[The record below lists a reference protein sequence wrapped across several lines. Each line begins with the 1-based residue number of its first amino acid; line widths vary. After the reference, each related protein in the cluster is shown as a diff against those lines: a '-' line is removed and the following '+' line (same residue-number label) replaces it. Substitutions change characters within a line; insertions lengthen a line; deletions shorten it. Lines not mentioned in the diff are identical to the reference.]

1 MSVFHNNALIGASG
15 QGGYQ
20 IERSLRFN
28 SADSAYLSRT
38 FGGSATSLYTY
49 TISAWVKRSNSG
61 GVLEN
66 IFGVGTG
73 SAIQTSWLGFNSDTL
88 ALSFN
93 DGTAYVASSALY
105 RDPSA
110 WYHIVATV
118 DTTQA
123 TASNRVKL
131 YVNGTQIT
139 ALSSASYP
147 AQNTGYQINAG
158 FAHQIGA
165 RYRTSIDSYFNGY
178 ITEFYF
184 IDGQALTPSSFGET
198 DTITGVWK
206 PKKYAGTYGTNGFY
220 LKFSDNSGIT
230 STTLG
235 KDSSGNGNNWTPNNF
250 SVTAGAGNDSLI
262 DTPTPYA
269 DGNNGRGN
277 YCTLNPLAF
286 GNTNYTSTIS
296 DGNLQI
302 YATTYGGANSRTY
315 GTTFSALSGKWYY
328 EVDVITVS
336 GSGNNLLFGWT
347 STDISASLS
356 TFSGS
361 RSLIGVI
368 CGYTAN
374 TSTSKYS
381 NTTSSTPITGASTQ
395 GGDRVMIAVDFGVGK
410 AWIGKNGSWWNA
422 SNTLTTFDETSPTI
436 TFTPTGLL
444 FYPVVEP
451 VGSSDNSNRSGAICN
466 FGQRPFAYT
475 PPSGFLALNTQN
487 LPEPSIKKPSSY
499 MDVKLY
505 TGTAGTLTV
514 TGLGFSPDLV
524 WIKGRNAAT
533 THVIQDTVRGA
544 TAYLSSNSTAAE
556 NTNTANDWFRAFTSD
571 GFTVAA
577 TTSGGTP
584 TSEWNNNG
592 STYVAWCWD
601 ESATPGFDI
610 VTYTGSGTARTI
622 AHTLGVAPSM
632 IIVKE
637 RGNAND
643 WPVYHVSTG
652 NLKNLFLNLT
662 NGQGGDTTG
671 PWNGTS
677 PTSSVFSLGTAVET
691 NRNTGTY
698 VAYLWSEVA
707 GFSKFGS
714 YTGNGSTDGPFVH
727 LGFKPAFVMIKRTD
741 VAQDWT
747 LFDNERLGYN
757 PQTALLFP
765 NAAYAES
772 VYFYMDLLSNGFK
785 IRYTSAEYNASGG
798 TYIFAAFAETPFK
811 SSLAR

>member
-1 MSVFHNNALIGASG
+1 MTVPGSIDALLLGG

-88 ALSFN
+88 ALFFN

-198 DTITGVWK
+198 NPATGVWQ
-206 PKKYAGTYGTNGFY
+206 PKKYTGTYGANGFY
-220 LKFSDNSGIT
+220 LKFADNSGTT

-250 SVTAGAGNDSLI
+250 SVTAGAGNDSLL

-269 DGNNGRGN
+269 DGGNGRGN
-277 YCTLNPLAF
+277 YATWNPIAGSMPISNGALYAYNPYAYYPAAF
-286 GNTNYTSTIS
+286 GTIKIGTNFSPIYWEGIVDGGTSQS
-296 DGNLQI
+296 
-302 YATTYGGANSRTY
+302 
-315 GTTFSALSGKWYY
+315 SGVVW
-328 EVDVITVS
+328 
-336 GSGNNLLFGWT
+336 GL
-347 STDISASLS
+347 
-356 TFSGS
+356 
-361 RSLIGVI
+361 
-368 CGYTAN
+368 TAGD
-374 TSTSKYS
+374 
-381 NTTSSTPITGASTQ
+381 SSVTGAGIYGSFTD
-395 GGDRVMIAVDFGVGK
+395 GGNSLVYSS
-410 AWIGKNGSWWNA
+410 NGG
-422 SNTLTTFDETSPTI
+422 I
-436 TFTPTGLL
+436 L
-444 FYPVVEP
+444 FYPGGITAGTILQFAFNPSTGNIWLGKNNVWYNSSG
-451 VGSSDNSNRSGAICN
+451 GSTGNPATGANPTTTISGTALTPYVQAYVNGLNVN
-466 FGQRPFAYT
+466 FGQRAFAYT

-610 VTYTGSGTARTI
+610 VTYTGTGSATTV

-632 IIVKE
+632 IIVKRRTGAIGE
-637 RGNAND
+637 
-643 WPVYHVSTG
+643 WWVYHSVLGATKGLALNSTSAEQTSS
-652 NLKNLFLNLT
+652 LL
-662 NGQGGDTTG
+662 
-671 PWNGTS
+671 WNNTA
-677 PTSSVFSLGTAVET
+677 PTSSVFSLGTGSDVNASS
-691 NRNTGTY
+691 GTY

-707 GFSKFGS
+707 GFSKLGS
-714 YTGNGSTDGPFVH
+714 YTGNGSSDGPFVYC
-727 LGFKPAFVMIKRTD
+727 GFKPRWILIKRTD
-741 VAQDWT
+741 STSNWGLIDT
-747 LFDNERLGYN
+747 SRDTY
-757 PQTALLFP
+757 
-765 NAAYAES
+765 NAAVKFLNPDLASAEG
-772 VYFYMDLLSNGFK
+772 VGFDIDILSNGFK
-785 IRYTSAEYNASGG
+785 QRTAGGYNGSGA
-798 TYIFAAFAETPFK
+798 TYIYAAFAESPFK
-811 SSLAR
+811 YSLAR

>member
-28 SADSAYLSRT
+28 SADSAYLVNSSTRT
-38 FGGSATSLYTY
+38 VAVGAYTFSFWIKRCDLSSPQRIWSSQDASGASNKWSTVLLGADDKLYFYHYSAAD
-49 TISAWVKRSNSG
+49 IDAAQSN
-61 GVLEN
+61 GVL
-66 IFGVGTG
+66 
-73 SAIQTSWLGFNSDTL
+73 
-88 ALSFN
+88 
-93 DGTAYVASSALY
+93 

-110 WYHIVATV
+110 WYHIVFSKPASAVGTLYINGV
-118 DTTQA
+118 AQTKQTSYTTDA
-123 TASNRVKL
+123 DAFANAKYIGRN
-131 YVNGTQIT
+131 YDG
-139 ALSSASYP
+139 
-147 AQNTGYQINAG
+147 TGYSNC
-158 FAHQIGA
+158 
-165 RYRTSIDSYFNGY
+165 YL
-178 ITEFYF
+178 TEFYG

-198 DTITGVWK
+198 NLATGVWQ
-206 PKKYAGTYGTNGFY
+206 PKKYTGTYGTNGFY
-220 LKFSDNSGIT
+220 LKFADNSGTT

-235 KDSSGNGNNWTPNNF
+235 KDSSGNSNNWTPNNF

-262 DTPTPYA
+262 DVPTPYS
-269 DGNNGRGN
+269 DGGNGRGN
-277 YCTLNPLAF
+277 YCTLNPLTKSASP
-286 GNTNYTSTIS
+286 TPS
-296 DGNLQI
+296 DGNLVI
-302 YATTYGGANSRTY
+302 AFGGTYPANVLGSI
-315 GTTFSALSGKWYY
+315 GVSSGKWYW
-328 EVDVITVS
+328 EVLFNGGNSTNGHACGVAVAGWANLNLDPVS
-336 GSGNNLLFGWT
+336 YSTPYSHYVDSRQYFVNNSVTTNNST
-347 STDISASLS
+347 SFTDGDI
-356 TFSGS
+356 
-361 RSLIGVI
+361 IGV
-368 CGYTAN
+368 ALN
-374 TSTSKYS
+374 VDS
-381 NTTSSTPITGASTQ
+381 NQIS
-395 GGDRVMIAVDFGVGK
+395 FY
-410 AWIGKNGSWWNA
+410 KNGTIIGSAQSLESGQTWFPFHKN
-422 SNTLTTFDETSPTI
+422 SSYTSLTQT
-436 TFTPTGLL
+436 
-444 FYPVVEP
+444 
-451 VGSSDNSNRSGAICN
+451 AN
-466 FGQRPFAYT
+466 FGQRAFAYT
-475 PPSGFLALNTQN
+475 PPSGFKALNTQN

-610 VTYTGSGTARTI
+610 VTYTGDGTT
-622 AHTLGVAPSM
+622 S
-632 IIVKE
+632 
-637 RGNAND
+637 ANRLID
-643 WPVYHVSTG
+643 H
-652 NLKNLFLNLT
+652 
-662 NGQGGDTTG
+662 
-671 PWNGTS
+671 
-677 PTSSVFSLGTAVET
+677 SLGTVPSFVITKKRSGGTDYGWSCWHKDLGGNYGIWLDKT
-691 NRNTGTY
+691 NARNVNMWAGYSNFSATKFTPPDLLYGNESGATY
-698 VAYLWSEVA
+698 VNYLWSEVA

-765 NAAYAES
+765 NGAYAES